1 MASLLSD
8 KDSESVKILFIHV
21 CRIQGD
27 FSNGECEFF
36 IEKRLV
42 V

>member
-1 MASLLSD
+1 MASILSD
-8 KDSESVKILFIHV
+8 KDSESVKYFFIHV

-36 IEKRLV
+36 NEKRPV